1 MSYSPEKPFESYKWF
16 FATKEP
22 TESIADPTLLLGMID
37 KLASLENGITKYNSE
52 AYAEAMKEMSKFV
65 STPVDIENRVGE
77 RNLIRNSG
85 QYWKVFGLTPR
96 HVPHRDRGIIKLT
109 PFAKAIV
116 EGNISQVDFASAT
129 IVSFKLP
136 NPVTY
141 TLEKDY
147 HAWIENGLIIH
158 PFKLILSVIRCL
170 YHFDSLSSW
179 LTNEELFSIIIPM
192 AGDKQKAEFIAK
204 YIIEFR
210 VNPKVID
217 GWYDAVPQDNDKRFS
232 GEFLRFLANFGF
244 LSVDDSFY
252 EEKNRAKGIL
262 STFKFHYISE
272 LDEQISNLI
281 EGNWSENEGEIMT
294 MIRRLDIN
302 STVVQ
307 SSTSRSN
314 NRPNQARFRKEI
326 LASRP
331 KCLLTNYDLPIVLE
345 AAHIKPHAYGGDDE
359 ISNGFMLRADIHLL
373 FDDGALR
380 LELSSDREGYFNIK
394 LSDKVLIEE
403 YRELTKKTVKIP
415 ENVDIE
421 NIKWRYNNRFLGVL
435 R

>member
-22 TESIADPTLLLGMID
+22 TESIADPTLLLGMVD
-37 KLASLENGITKYNSE
+37 KLASLENGITKYSSE

-65 STPVDIENRVGE
+65 STPVDIEKRVGE
-77 RNLIRNSG
+77 RNLMRNSG
-85 QYWKVFGLTPR
+85 QYWKVFGLTP
-96 HVPHRDRGIIKLT
+96 HHNRGVIKLT
-109 PFAKAIV
+109 PFARAIV
-116 EGNISQVDFASAT
+116 EGDISQVDFASAT

-141 TLEKDY
+141 TSKKDY
-147 HAWIENGLIIH
+147 YAWIENGLIIH
-158 PFKLILSVIRCL
+158 PFKLILRVIRCL
-170 YHFDSLSSW
+170 YHLNPSYAW

-210 VNPKVID
+210 VNPKIID
-217 GWYDAVPQDNDKRFS
+217 GWYDAVPRDNDKRFS

-244 LSVDDSFY
+244 LSVDDNFY
-252 EEKNRAKGIL
+252 EEKNRSKGIL
-262 STFKFHYISE
+262 STFRFYYISE

-281 EGNWSENEGEIMT
+281 EGSWPEDADEIMT
-294 MIRRLDIN
+294 MIRSLDIN
-302 STVVQ
+302 STVIQ
-307 SSTSRSN
+307 SATSRAN

-331 KCLLTNYDLPIVLE
+331 KCLLTNYDLPIVLQ

-359 ISNGFMLRADIHLL
+359 ISNGFMLRSDIHLL

-394 LSDKVLIEE
+394 LADKVLIEE
-403 YRELTKKTVKIP
+403 YRELTKKPVKIP
-415 ENVDIE
+415 KDIDIE
-421 NIKWRYNNRFLGVL
+421 NIKWRYNNRFLGIL
-435 R
+435 D